1 MTLKEN
7 GWRFVLRGAT
17 FKWVNQAKPG
27 DIDCTDMADDELQSL
42 CDQIPVKQKAH
53 A

>member
-7 GWRFVLRGAT
+7 GWRFVLRGVT
-17 FKWVNQAKPG
+17 FKWVSEAELN

-42 CDQIPVKQKAH
+42 CDQIPVKQKAQ